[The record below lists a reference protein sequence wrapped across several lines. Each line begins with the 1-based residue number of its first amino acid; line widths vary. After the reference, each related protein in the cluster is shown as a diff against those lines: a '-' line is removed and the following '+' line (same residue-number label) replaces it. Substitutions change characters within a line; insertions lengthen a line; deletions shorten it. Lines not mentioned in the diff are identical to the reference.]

1 MNFFKKL
8 CEVFYPEHFACLL
21 CDKEVFNGEN
31 FCPECERKIV
41 LNDGITCPICGRRNS
56 VDQICM
62 ECKDYAPL
70 YDKGISAFVYKDGAR
85 ALILKFKNNCS
96 YLKNYLS
103 VKMYESC
110 RDLTDVDGVCFVP
123 MTAKA
128 IRNRGYNQSELLATD
143 LAKMLSLPLLKNAIA
158 KIKSS
163 KPQKSLTRKERIE
176 NLRGCFRATAEVK
189 GKNLIV
195 VDDVLTTGATAEAVC
210 KELKRH
216 GAKKLYFVTAASV
229 EYQEELV

>member
-8 CEVFYPEHFACLL
+8 LNAFYPERFACLL
-21 CDKEVFNGEN
+21 CDREVFYGED
-31 FCPECERKIV
+31 FCPKCGRKVV
-41 LNDGITCPICGRRNS
+41 LNDGITCPVCGRRNS
-56 VDQICM
+56 VAQICL

-70 YDKGISAFVYKDGAR
+70 YDKGISALVYKDGSR
-85 ALILKFKNNCS
+85 ELILKFKNGCS

-103 VKMYESC
+103 AKMYDSC
-110 RDLTDVDGVCFVP
+110 KDLTGVDAVCFVP

-128 IRNRGYNQSELLATD
+128 VRNRGYNQAELLAVD
-143 LAKMLSLPLLKNAIA
+143 LAKKLSLPLLKGAIS
-158 KIKSS
+158 KIKPS

-176 NLRGCFRATAEVK
+176 NLRGCFRVTSVVK

-210 KELKRH
+210 GELKKH
-216 GAKKLYFVTAASV
+216 GAQRLYFVTAASV